1 MKNMLLYFFLLGL
14 HYAHSQSFERSL
26 SAGYHTQSLLVKPY
40 LDGKWLLAG
49 KGVSE
54 PGAIFKD
61 TLFIAIIDQ
70 DGQLLLRKNLVVP
83 ESETQEWMDL
93 LTLPDGGILATFLST
108 YCDGGKY
115 YLSVQKLDDQGDLIW
130 EKNASEDLEI
140 TRLPEKWFVAPDG
153 SVIGAT
159 LDHVWKLD
167 LNTGTIL
174 ENPELI
180 GANQGSNFVV
190 AYQHIPDTEDFF
202 ALGVPSVQLWH
213 KSGSS
218 TFPKYNL
225 VQTLELPNG
234 MGIELKPGGNGWFY
248 GYNPYERQF
257 ERVNYALHHEVVH
270 NIYMPESYLID
281 FEISGSILY
290 YGLKDSLLRLKKI
303 DIQNQVVETIE
314 TLDLRRNLRDIS
326 VQNGWMALA
335 GSEFLN
341 KIDTP
346 NWYPT
351 NSAAWVSAISVS
363 SPNNPTSLPD
373 AAVTEIAQSYPMNI
387 EEINSIPLGNLY
399 NIYGGGFKIKVT
411 NVGPIILNRVNLNI
425 EFDRIITPN
434 FICYSIAAKQKQFTN
449 LNLGPGES
457 TWLDFGDVEAQ
468 GQAEVPTEICFWTS
482 SPNEQPDAVHEND
495 QFCHPVTYVVA
506 AHELDSD
513 AFSFMPNPADQF
525 ADLFFQEDLAGEP
538 WQLFDALGRLMR
550 AGVCPGGNTL
560 RLETEQLPNG
570 FYLFQVKNRVSK
582 LLVQH

>member
-1 MKNMLLYFFLLGL
+1 
-14 HYAHSQSFERSL
+14 
-26 SAGYHTQSLLVKPY
+26 
-40 LDGKWLLAG
+40 
-49 KGVSE
+49 
-54 PGAIFKD
+54 
-61 TLFIAIIDQ
+61 
-70 DGQLLLRKNLVVP
+70 
-83 ESETQEWMDL
+83 
-93 LTLPDGGILATFLST
+93 
-108 YCDGGKY
+108 
-115 YLSVQKLDDQGDLIW
+115 
-130 EKNASEDLEI
+130 
-140 TRLPEKWFVAPDG
+140 
-153 SVIGAT
+153 
-159 LDHVWKLD
+159 
-167 LNTGTIL
+167 
-174 ENPELI
+174 
-180 GANQGSNFVV
+180 
-190 AYQHIPDTEDFF
+190 
-202 ALGVPSVQLWH
+202 
-213 KSGSS
+213 
-218 TFPKYNL
+218 
-225 VQTLELPNG
+225 
-234 MGIELKPGGNGWFY
+234 
-248 GYNPYERQF
+248 
-257 ERVNYALHHEVVH
+257 
-270 NIYMPESYLID
+270 
-281 FEISGSILY
+281 
-290 YGLKDSLLRLKKI
+290 
-303 DIQNQVVETIE
+303 
-314 TLDLRRNLRDIS
+314 
-326 VQNGWMALA
+326 MALA